1 MVETP
6 RSGPV
11 VSRGRPFQKGNP
23 GRPRGARHKTTVL
36 AEKLMQKDAKAIV
49 ETVLTAARNGDMTAA
64 KIVLDRISPAP
75 RDRSIRFAMP
85 AVSTADDI
93 ASAMSAILGAI
104 AAGDLTPIEG
114 QAVASLLEGFRKT
127 LELAQL
133 EARIVALESR
143 ETTR

>member
-1 MVETP
+1 MVKPGVE
-6 RSGPV
+6 SAFL
-11 VSRGRPFQKGNP
+11 RGRPFKKGNP

-36 AEKLMQKDAKAIV
+36 AERLMQADTKAIV

-64 KIVLDRISPAP
+64 RLVLDRIAPAS

-93 ASAMSAILGAI
+93 ASAMSAILATV
-104 AAGDLTPIEG
+104 ASGDLTPIEG
-114 QAVASLLEGFRKT
+114 QAVASLLDGFRKT

-133 EARIVALESR
+133 EARIAALENR